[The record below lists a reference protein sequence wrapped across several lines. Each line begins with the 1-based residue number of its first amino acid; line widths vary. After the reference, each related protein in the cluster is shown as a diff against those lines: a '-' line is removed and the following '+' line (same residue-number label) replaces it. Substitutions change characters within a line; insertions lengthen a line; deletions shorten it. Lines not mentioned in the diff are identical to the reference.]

1 MNTLTKARHL
11 LGLNEKYK
19 VKGRNTS
26 QIYLYKKKR
35 RKEPRKIA
43 GQRTDKLS
51 PQILSV
57 FPKDQAIGIR
67 ELNGWPGQMYLT
79 FLIKHNE

>member
-1 MNTLTKARHL
+1 MKNTKLKE
-11 LGLNEKYK
+11 GIQVKY
-19 VKGRNTS
+19 T
-26 QIYLYKKKR
+26 YTKKR
-35 RKEPRKIA
+35 RKEQRQIG